1 MRFTVLMGAI
11 AVLGASIALNVI
23 LFSQAKKYYLELN
36 ETRLD
41 PVGLSTYSTSPSP
54 SQNRPRVVF
63 FGDSRAENWTF
74 PEMSQYEFIDRGISS
89 QTSVQAIQRFQ
100 QHVRPLQPRVIIVQ
114 VGINDLKTIAL
125 FPERKAEII
134 ANCRSN
140 IERIVQESKALG
152 AIVILTTIFPVG
164 DVPLQRQPFW
174 SDEIGQAV
182 QEMNRELAA
191 LASDRVM
198 IFDAFSILADSQGKL
213 RSDYRMDE
221 LHLNQQ
227 GYSRLNQALIEPLE
241 MLKL

>member
-1 MRFTVLMGAI
+1 MRFTVLIGAI
-11 AVLGASIALNVI
+11 TVLGASIALNVI
-23 LFSQAKKYYLELN
+23 LFGQAKKYYLELN

-54 SQNRPRVVF
+54 RQNRPRVVF

-134 ANCRSN
+134 ENCRSN
-140 IERIVQESKALG
+140 IEQIVQESKALG